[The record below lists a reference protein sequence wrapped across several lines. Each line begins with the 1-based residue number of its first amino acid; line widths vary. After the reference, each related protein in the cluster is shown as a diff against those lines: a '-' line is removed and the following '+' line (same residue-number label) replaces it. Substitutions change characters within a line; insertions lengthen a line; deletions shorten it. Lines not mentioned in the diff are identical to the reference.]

1 MTLADITAATD
12 DRALDRF
19 EPERLARLRIVLVG
33 AQHPGNIG
41 AAARAMKV
49 MGLAD
54 LVLVAPERYPDPE
67 ASARA
72 SGADD
77 VLEAARVVDTL
88 DEAIADCV
96 LAIGAS
102 ARRRSTS
109 WPLVDA
115 RTAAHRAVR
124 LAGEHRVALVFG
136 RERSGLDNAELDRCQ
151 LHLQVPTNP
160 DYRSLNLAAAV
171 QVVAYELRMAAGD
184 RPEAEPLHEPVHAA
198 DMEGLYGH
206 FHDVLIAAGFLD
218 PESPGV
224 LMRRLRRLFNRAAP
238 DRTELNI
245 LRGAL
250 RAMDPRRRP
259 LRRAPKPH
267 SADDAPA
274 GLDPDAQDPK

>member
-1 MTLADITAATD
+1 MTTSDEQT
-12 DRALDRF
+12 
-19 EPERLARLRIVLVG
+19 PEQFDPARLSRLRVVLVG

-49 MGLAD
+49 MGLSD
-54 LVLVAPERYPDPE
+54 LALVTPERYPDPE
-67 ASARA
+67 AVARA
-72 SGADD
+72 SGAED
-77 VLEAARVVDTL
+77 VLERARVCDTL
-88 DEAIADCV
+88 DEAIGDCV

-115 RTAAHRAVR
+115 RTAARRAIA

-136 RERSGLDNAELDRCQ
+136 RERSGLENAELDRCQ

-184 RPEAEPLHEPVHAA
+184 ALEAQAPQEPVDVAN
-198 DMEGLYGH
+198 MEGLYQH
-206 FHDVLIAAGFLD
+206 VHEVLVASGFLD
-218 PESPGV
+218 PEAPGV
-224 LMRRLRRLFNRAAP
+224 LMRRVRRLLNRARP

-250 RAMDPRRRP
+250 RALDPRRRP
-259 LRRAPKPH
+259 LRGAINAGE
-267 SADDAPA
+267 ADDSGSA
-274 GLDPDAQDPK
+274 LDPDAQDPK